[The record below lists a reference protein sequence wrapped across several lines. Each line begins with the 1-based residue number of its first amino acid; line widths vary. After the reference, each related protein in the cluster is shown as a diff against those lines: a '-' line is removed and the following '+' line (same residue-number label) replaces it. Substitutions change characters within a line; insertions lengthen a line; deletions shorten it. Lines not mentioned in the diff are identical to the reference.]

1 MSMLKAYVI
10 NLDSRT
16 DRWNDV
22 IRQRVIDG
30 IQIERV
36 SAIPFDEL
44 NSEALT
50 YAAPGVAA
58 TWLSHRKAAKLLLDS
73 VDEFALILEDDF
85 IFQRGFDCPDINE
98 LKMQGID
105 FVQFGFL
112 KVSRW
117 ESLDILVSNLKDRFV
132 RLLVMMIKKSIPGFT
147 KFGSKTLVRE
157 VYELSSQFVP
167 ADIRPGGHCY
177 LISRKMAEAIQVL
190 NNPVIFS
197 ADELY
202 ISISKMRAFKM
213 VRLRTS
219 TVKQSD
225 SQSSVSQRFKQ
236 Y

>member
-1 MSMLKAYVI
+1 
-10 NLDSRT
+10 
-16 DRWNDV
+16 
-22 IRQRVIDG
+22 
-30 IQIERV
+30 
-36 SAIPFDEL
+36 
-44 NSEALT
+44 
-50 YAAPGVAA
+50 
-58 TWLSHRKAAKLLLDS
+58 
-73 VDEFALILEDDF
+73 
-85 IFQRGFDCPDINE
+85 
-98 LKMQGID
+98 MQGID

-147 KFGSKTLVRE
+147 KLGSKTLVRE

-197 ADELY
+197 ADELF

-236 Y
+236 F